1 VLLCA
6 ALFLGAGCDAPLEP
20 ESRKATGSATPSAS
34 PSAEPSPEQPTPP
47 PSSSPAVPS
56 PTIKVPKLP
65 KPKDLGP
72 VLGADIS
79 WPQCPKGMGIPQ
91 KRSHGAPMPIDAARY
106 VIIGLTNGPGFYP
119 NPCLAGQTAW
129 VKSRNL
135 MAAAY
140 SVISYP
146 EQRHFDAYRNKG
158 PYDGST
164 RLGALSNVGYQQAV
178 FNLRTMKRARLQSP
192 MIWLDVEPVPD
203 FDWPRDL
210 AANAA
215 VVRGAARGYTD
226 AGYRIGAYSTQ
237 ALWEHVVGN
246 LRLGIPEWRAAGQT
260 SRAEALRRCGPDRMF
275 QGGEAVLGQWVE
287 ADRDMNVTC
296 PGASREMLR
305 WFHQY

>member
-1 VLLCA
+1 M
-6 ALFLGAGCDAPLEP
+6 
-20 ESRKATGSATPSAS
+20 
-34 PSAEPSPEQPTPP
+34 
-47 PSSSPAVPS
+47 
-56 PTIKVPKLP
+56 PKLP
-65 KPKDLGP
+65 KPRDLGP

-178 FNLRTMKRARLQSP
+178 FNLRHHEARAA
-192 MIWLDVEPVPD
+192 PVTDRSGWTSSRCRTSTGPAT
-203 FDWPRDL
+203 WRPTPRSSEGPH
-210 AANAA
+210 AATPTPATA
-215 VVRGAARGYTD
+215 SAPTPRRPSG
-226 AGYRIGAYSTQ
+226 STSS
-237 ALWEHVVGN
+237 ATCVS
-246 LRLGIPEWRAAGQT
+246 GIPEWRAAGQT

-275 QGGEAVLGQWVE
+275 QGGDAVLGQWVE

-296 PGASREMLR
+296 PGTSREMLR